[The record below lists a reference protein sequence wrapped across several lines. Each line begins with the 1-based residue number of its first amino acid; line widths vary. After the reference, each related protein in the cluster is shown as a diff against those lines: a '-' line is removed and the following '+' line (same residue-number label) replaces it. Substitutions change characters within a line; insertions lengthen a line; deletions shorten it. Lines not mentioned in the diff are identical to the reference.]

1 MTIQPVREVLDADP
15 FKPFTLRLA
24 DGRSIRVVNP
34 HNVAFLGNGRT
45 LFVAH
50 HREEHF
56 ELIDLL
62 LINSVVVGNG
72 ESKGTQGRRRT
83 R

>member
-1 MTIQPVREVLDADP
+1 MKQVLDADP
-15 FKPFTLRLA
+15 FRPFVLRLA
-24 DGRSIRVVNP
+24 DGRAIRVLNP

-50 HREEHF
+50 HKSEQF

-62 LINSVVVGNG
+62 LITSIVLGG
-72 ESKGTQGRRRT
+72 ASREPRRKSA
-83 R
+83 